1 MDLRHFFTVS
11 GVYPK
16 NGSVSKRHLA
26 KFFHDGKT
34 FATIEDH
41 SGILADLP
49 HEGPS
54 TPDIRRTIDRLMR
67 GSYLHVKSKQEDEKP
82 TDLPKDPTAADYDLP
97 ENDPIDPP
105 RASIWDYHRVGMDHP
120 QTLEVSKGKALLNG
134 NPLSREESRLIF
146 SNVQSGKAVL
156 RHRKPLNQNPLL
168 KNEGPVSRLLKADG
182 AKSGGLADSLEHI
195 RGLVAAGHL
204 PQEHFDRIRRE
215 LYEDEMIP
223 GMGNRRAHMDH
234 LANEG
239 QRGGVHIN
247 FDLDNL
253 KSMNDTYGHA
263 AGDSAIIGAG
273 KAMQAAIAKT
283 GGTDV
288 LKAHHVSGDEFHLH
302 APTPEHAHQFLR
314 QLRAELE
321 AHPPIGGTHK
331 LSMSAGIGLSHQEAD
346 KAMYGAKEMKS
357 NIVRSL
363 GGDPEDRMS
372 PIRSPHHLHAFSAL
386 PGAAGPI
393 PMTEPS
399 PIHEIQGQQKAAA
412 LSTPP
417 PASTRSAESTSGP
430 SLTQK

>member
-82 TDLPKDPTAADYDLP
+82 TDVPKDPTATDYDLP

-156 RHRKPLNQNPLL
+156 RHRKPLNPNPLL

-182 AKSGGLADSLEHI
+182 ARSGGLADSLEHI

-204 PQEHFDRIRRE
+204 PQEHYDRIRKE
-215 LYEDEMIP
+215 LFEDEMIP
-223 GMGNRRAHMDH
+223 GMGNKRAFHEHMERAPTGHVYGFLD
-234 LANEG
+234 AN
-239 QRGGVHIN
+239 
-247 FDLDNL
+247 NL
-253 KSMNDTYGHA
+253 KMTNDTLGHE
-263 AGDSAIIGAG
+263 AGDQLISNCGKALRSAIDKTVGHEQS
-273 KAMQAAIAKT
+273 KAWH
-283 GGTDV
+283 
-288 LKAHHVSGDEFHLH
+288 LSGDEMAFS
-302 APTPEHAHQFLR
+302 APSHEHAAQILR
-314 QLRAELE
+314 QYRQELE
-321 AHPPIGGTHK
+321 ALPPIGGLHK
-331 LSMSAGIGLSHQEAD
+331 HSVSVGLGANPAQAD
-346 KAMYGAKEMKS
+346 QAMYHAKEAKKAA
-357 NIVRSL
+357 IAAT
-363 GGDPEDRMS
+363 GADPEDRMA
-372 PIRSPHHLHAFSAL
+372 RAPHSMYVHSLH
-386 PGAAGPI
+386 PGHEGAI
-393 PMTEPS
+393 PTSEPS
-399 PIHEIQGQQKAAA
+399 PLHSVKSEAMSKQIDGAK
-412 LSTPP
+412 PD
-417 PASTRSAESTSGP
+417 SGP
-430 SLTQK
+430 HL